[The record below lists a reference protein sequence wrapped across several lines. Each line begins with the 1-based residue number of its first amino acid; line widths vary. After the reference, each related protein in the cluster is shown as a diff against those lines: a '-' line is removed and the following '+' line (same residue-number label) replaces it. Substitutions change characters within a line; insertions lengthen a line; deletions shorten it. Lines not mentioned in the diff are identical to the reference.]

1 MSEGK
6 NYQEFLSNT
15 ENKSQSLKKFTEY
28 LTHENTQKDLM
39 GRKTLNIEKDIV
51 LISQTQQQ
59 GFFTST

>member
-15 ENKSQSLKKFTEY
+15 ENKSQSLKKFTKY

-39 GRKTLNIEKDIV
+39 RRKTLNIEKDIV